1 MYVMMGIRQKPSFSN
16 WFTFRYEHNSQQN
29 EWEYLSEARKVRW

>member
-1 MYVMMGIRQKPSFSN
+1 MYVMMGILPSLLN

-29 EWEYLSEARKVRW
+29 EWKYLSEARKVRW